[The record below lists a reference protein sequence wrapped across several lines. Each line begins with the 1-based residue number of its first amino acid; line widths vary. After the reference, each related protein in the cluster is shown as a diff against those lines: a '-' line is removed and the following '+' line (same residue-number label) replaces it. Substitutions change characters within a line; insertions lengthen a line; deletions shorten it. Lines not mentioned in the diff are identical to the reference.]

1 MLGISKAQHLCVIAG
16 PVQGQKTPD
25 TFPRRLRRFMAAI
38 SLIAA
43 VALRGAKEPVHV
55 VESEVIR
62 LDDAKLV
69 QEFSANRKGALD
81 RYVNKIVEIEI
92 DGIEASKTK
101 DSKLKCDLRP
111 THSSRVLFYEGT
123 FDLKDK
129 LNAALV
135 DNDSKEF
142 PLVVRGQIRAIE
154 QVDPRSNLFE
164 VKLDPAW
171 IRSSPPR
178 GVLSVIKDNPIQVF
192 SLLGSIFLG
201 VTVFRIAWRQDWGWF
216 WGLVLTG
223 IIVGL
228 TCLLWLWGLLGAGAI
243 VGKLYQHYG

>member
-1 MLGISKAQHLCVIAG
+1 MPRFVIA
-16 PVQGQKTPD
+16 V
-25 TFPRRLRRFMAAI
+25 L
-38 SLIAA
+38 LIA
-43 VALRGAKEPVHV
+43 VVGCRGPKEPVHV
-55 VESEVIR
+55 VESEVIQ
-62 LDDAKLV
+62 LDDAKFV
-69 QEFSANRKGALD
+69 QEFTANRKGAID

-92 DGIEASKTK
+92 DRIEAGKTK
-101 DSKLKCDLRP
+101 DSKLKCEVRP
-111 THSSRVLFYEGT
+111 THSSRVFFYEAT

-129 LNAALV
+129 LNAALE
-135 DNDSKEF
+135 DKDSGVF

-154 QVDPRSNLFE
+154 QADPRSNLFE

-171 IRSSPPR
+171 IRPSPPR
-178 GVLSVIKDNPIQVF
+178 GVLSIIKDNPIQVF

-228 TCLLWLWGLLGAGAI
+228 TFLFWPWGLLGAGAI